1 MPKNIEK
8 FDLYCYTHV
17 VEDIAKVYGLDDS
30 AKIALILEMA
40 GAIRSGKLQVKDP
53 VTGWPFHVT
62 PTMDNPSPYV
72 KMLDVNIW
80 LSMKGYPYQWT
91 PNGLQVINLPSSA
104 PVQGNTTAI
113 RRDLLTTPIEAAI
126 KVAGNYEIADVHL
139 QLKELAL
146 GGVLP
151 FTGVIDGGNFF
162 YTDAGNEIAVLKKTA
177 LAQRLKRLK
186 KRAENSAQV
195 A

>member
-1 MPKNIEK
+1 
-8 FDLYCYTHV
+8 
-17 VEDIAKVYGLDDS
+17 
-30 AKIALILEMA
+30 MA

-91 PNGLQVINLPSSA
+91 PNGLQVINIPSSA
-104 PVQGNTTAI
+104 PIQGNTTAI
-113 RRDLLTTPIEAAI
+113 RRDILTTPIDAAI
-126 KVAGNYEIADVHL
+126 KAAGNYEIADVHL

-151 FTGVIDGGNFF
+151 FTGVINGGDFT
-162 YTDAGNEIAVLKKTA
+162 YTNAQNEIAVLKKSA
-177 LAQRLKRLK
+177 LAQRLKRARE
-186 KRAENSAQV
+186 RAGNSAQI